1 MRKTILLISIIILSV
16 AGQIANAQEPVQQ
29 ISEEEM
35 KVEQEASDSQHVID
49 SLLAEWY
56 KKRPI
61 PIDHYTEFPNL
72 DEEKFTTEVPDSI
85 LIMRLEKMNSFI
97 TLPFSQTVKNYML
110 AYTEKNPERLSRLL
124 AQSAY
129 YFPIFEEILDKYDM
143 PLELK
148 YMSIIES
155 ALNPVARS
163 RVGARGIWQFMFPTA
178 KRYGLKINSF
188 VDERLD
194 VVKAADAAARY
205 LKDAYN
211 VFGDWA
217 LAISSYN
224 CGAGNVNKAIKI
236 AGSTDFWS
244 IYPYLP
250 RETRGYVPAFVGAM
264 YAMTYY
270 NEYGVRPGESPL
282 PIQVD
287 TFEIRKNLHFKQ
299 ISDLVG
305 IPTDMIKELNPQY
318 THDIVPGNEGPY
330 VLKLPYNFTGTFIA
344 VQDTLYKHMADSLL
358 SAKVMKSIQDGGN
371 GEATRYKVRSG
382 DNLGAI
388 ARRNH
393 CTVTQLKK
401 WNHLRSDMIR
411 VGQILYIYR

>member
-1 MRKTILLISIIILSV
+1 ML
-16 AGQIANAQEPVQQ
+16 AQEPEQ

-35 KVEQEASDSQHVID
+35 KLEQEASDSQHVID

-56 KKRPI
+56 KKRPM
-61 PIDHYTEFPNL
+61 PIDHYIEFPNID
-72 DEEKFTTEVPDSI
+72 DERFTTDVPDSV
-85 LIMRLEKMNSFI
+85 LIKRLEKMNSFI
-97 TLPFSQTVKNYML
+97 SLPFNQTVKNYMITY
-110 AYTEKNPERLSRLL
+110 AEKNPERLAGLL
-124 AQSAY
+124 AKSSY

-155 ALNPVARS
+155 ALNPIARS
-163 RVGARGIWQFMFPTA
+163 RVGARGIWQFMYPTA
-178 KRYGLKINSF
+178 KRYGLQINSF

-194 VVKAADAAARY
+194 VIKAADAAAKF

-211 VFGDWA
+211 VFGDWS

-270 NEYGVRPGESPL
+270 NEYGVRPGVSPM

-287 TFEIRKNLHFKQ
+287 TFEIKRNLHFRQ
-299 ISDLVG
+299 ISELIGV
-305 IPTDMIKELNPQY
+305 PVDMLKELNPQY
-318 THDIVPGNEGPY
+318 THDIVPGNEGTY
-330 VLKLPYNFTGTFIA
+330 ILKLPYNFTGAFLS
-344 VQDTLYKHMADSLL
+344 VQDTVYKHKADSLI
-358 SAKVMKSIQDGGN
+358 SAKIIKGIKEGGN
-371 GEATRYKVRSG
+371 GEAVRYKVRNG

-388 ARRNH
+388 ARKYH
-393 CTVTQLKK
+393 CSVSQLKK

-411 VGQILYIYR
+411 VGQILYIYK